1 MEKLQISEQELK
13 IVQDILTEHLP
24 NTPVWA
30 FCSRVKGNNGC
41 YSDLD
46 LL

>member
-30 FCSRVKGNNGC
+30 FGLSGKRQ
-41 YSDLD
+41 
-46 LL
+46 